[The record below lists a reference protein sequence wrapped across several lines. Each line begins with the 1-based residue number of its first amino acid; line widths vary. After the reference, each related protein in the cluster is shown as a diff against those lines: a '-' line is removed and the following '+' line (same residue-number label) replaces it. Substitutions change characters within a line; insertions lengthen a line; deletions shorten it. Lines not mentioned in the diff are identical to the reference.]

1 MNLLHKILFTKTKFF
16 WILFIAIF
24 AGGIFMS
31 CSSYHH
37 AYQPTAS
44 GLFEEK
50 LLLEAYVLET
60 KADKSYDVSANN
72 MFRKLFNYI
81 NKNEIKMTVPVE
93 ADIENDKSAMRF
105 YLSPEITPE
114 RLKSDENV
122 EIKKMP
128 PKLVISHGAQG
139 SYSYSNVYEAK
150 SRLEEWLQKHSEYIR
165 TGEIYAIFWDSPF
178 KLWFLKRFEVH
189 APVDKIENKKQ

>member
-1 MNLLHKILFTKTKFF
+1 MNFLYKMSYIKNKFF
-16 WILFIAIF
+16 GILFIAIF

-44 GLFEEK
+44 SVFEEK
-50 LLLEAYVLET
+50 LLPEAYVLET
-60 KADKSYDVSANN
+60 KADKSYEDSANN
-72 MFRKLFNYI
+72 MFRRLFNYI

-93 ADIENDKSAMRF
+93 ADIETQKSAMRF

-114 RLKSDENV
+114 GLKSDENV
-122 EIKKMP
+122 EIRKMP
-128 PKLVISHGAQG
+128 PKLVISHGARG
-139 SYSYSNVYEAK
+139 SYSYSNVYKAK
-150 SRLEEWLQKHSEYIR
+150 TRLEEWLQKHSEYSQK
-165 TGEIYAIFWDSPF
+165 GEIYAIFWDSPF

-189 APVDKIENKKQ
+189 APVEKIENKKQ